1 MSDLL
6 AHRSKSNMH
15 NSSFDLTLDQI
26 TKIEGAAG
34 LDVSVR
40 GGKVVDLRLK
50 LSEYKRFYTQGVR
63 GKSVPAV
70 PQLLA
75 RICGTCSNAHILCSI
90 EACEKALGI
99 VPSAQTM
106 IMRRLAIN
114 GLMIRDHGLHLYVFA
129 LPDLLGKDSILE
141 LDENNPKEKQFLED
155 TFCVKKAGNM
165 LSVAFGG
172 RSVHAPYL
180 TIGGFLKF
188 PSADDLTGCKNFL
201 IKARPAAQRLVK
213 LFSDSQFKFYDQT
226 NFVGLIGENRYDFLE
241 GKIKTSKDGV
251 IEEANF
257 RQHLEHQV
265 IPYSQA
271 SGYKF
276 KRETYM
282 VGALARVN
290 LAKEK
295 LNENTIK
302 NVGYVLSRFP
312 STNVFDNNLA
322 QAIEILHCI
331 DDSLLLLGSN
341 QFNPEKPAS
350 TQKKDGVGVGVIEAP
365 RGTLYHMLEI
375 KDNKVARAEI
385 IVPTG
390 QNQISIEKNLVRLVE
405 ENIDLDKE
413 QLSHEI
419 EKFVRA
425 YDPCI
430 SCATHFLKIN
440 FH

>member
-1 MSDLL
+1 
-6 AHRSKSNMH
+6 MH
-15 NSSFDLTLDQI
+15 NSSFDLSLDQI
-26 TKIEGAAG
+26 TKIEGAAA

-40 GGKVVDLRLK
+40 EGKVVDLKLRLA
-50 LSEYKRFYTQGVR
+50 EYKRFYTQGVR
-63 GKSVPAV
+63 GKAVSAV

-99 VPSAQTM
+99 VPAVQTM

-114 GLMIRDHGLHLYVFA
+114 GLMIRDHGLHLYIFA

-141 LDENNPKEKQFLED
+141 FDEGDSSQKQLLED
-155 TFCVKKAGNM
+155 TFCVKAAGNM
-165 LSVAFGG
+165 LSCAFGG

-180 TIGGFLKF
+180 VIGGFLKF
-188 PSADDLTGCKNFL
+188 PSADDLKKCKDL
-201 IKARPAAQRLVK
+201 LTRARAAAQRLVK
-213 LFSDSQFKFYDQT
+213 LFAECQFNFEDQT
-226 NFVGLIGENRYDFLE
+226 NFVGLVGEDKYDFLE
-241 GKIKTSKDGV
+241 GTIKTSDG
-251 IEEANF
+251 EASGEADF
-257 RQHLEHQV
+257 REHLEHQV

-276 KRETYM
+276 KGKTYM

-290 LAKEK
+290 LAKDK
-295 LNENTIK
+295 LNEKTK
-302 NVGYVLSRFP
+302 KDLGGLLLRFP
-312 STNVFDNNLA
+312 SMNIFDNNLA

-331 DDSLLLLGSN
+331 DDSLLLLGTD
-341 QFNPEKPAS
+341 QFKSEKPVSALG
-350 TQKKDGVGVGVIEAP
+350 TDGVGVGVIEAP

-375 KDNKVARAEI
+375 KDNKVVRAEI

-390 QNQISIEKNLVRLVE
+390 QNQISIEKNLVKLVE
-405 ENIDLDKE
+405 ENIGLDQV
-413 QLSHEI
+413 QLSYEI

-430 SCATHFLKIN
+430 SCATHFLKIR

>member
-1 MSDLL
+1 
-6 AHRSKSNMH
+6 MH
-15 NSSFDLTLDQI
+15 NNSFDLSLDQI
-26 TKIEGAAG
+26 TKIEGAAA
-34 LDVSVR
+34 LSVSVR
-40 GGKVVDLRLK
+40 DGKVAGLK
-50 LSEYKRFYTQGVR
+50 LKLAEYKRFYTQGVR
-63 GKSVPAV
+63 GKTVPAV

-90 EACEKALGI
+90 EAIEKALEI
-99 VPSAQTM
+99 VPTTQTM

-129 LPDLLGKDSILE
+129 MPDLLGKDSILDF
-141 LDENNPKEKQFLED
+141 DENDPGQKQLLED
-155 TFCVKKAGNM
+155 TFGVKKAGNM

-180 TIGGFLKF
+180 AIGGFLKF
-188 PSADDLTGCKNFL
+188 LSIDDLKRSKDLLT
-201 IKARPAAQRLVK
+201 KARPATLRLVK
-213 LFSDSQFKFYDQT
+213 LFADCQFKFEDKT
-226 NFVGLIGENRYDFLE
+226 NFVGLVGEDKYDFLE
-241 GKIKTSKDGV
+241 GKIKTSTGDV
-251 IEEANF
+251 IEEVNF

-276 KRETYM
+276 KGETYM
-282 VGALARVN
+282 VGALSRIN
-290 LAKEK
+290 LNKEK
-295 LNENTIK
+295 LNENTK
-302 NVGYVLSRFP
+302 KDLGDLLLRFP

-322 QAIEILHCI
+322 QAIEVLHCI
-331 DDSLLLLGSN
+331 DDSLSILENS
-341 QFNPEKPAS
+341 QFNPEKPAAAIRG
-350 TQKKDGVGVGVIEAP
+350 DGIGVGVIEAP

-375 KDNKVARAEI
+375 KDNKVVRAEI

-390 QNQISIEKNLVRLVE
+390 QNQISIEKNLVKLVE
-405 ENIDLDKE
+405 ENIGLDQE

-419 EKFVRA
+419 EKLVRA

-430 SCATHFLKIN
+430 SCATHFLKIK